1 MPVRKKTLHSKPF
14 DDILLLGIATTLP
27 DYKLAWHLNNCLSID
42 LIKHEDVFPKQHS
55 EKVGFSFYL
64 FDQGENMN
72 IFNLVSLLSN
82 GSRWVKLSVSTDYL
96 FIIRNAL
103 DQARLDPIIR
113 SIRNI
118 PKIVH
123 AFVVDTQKTKGIDI
137 LLETIE
143 FHEMEILKS
152 HHQRL
157 PKNKNL

>member
-1 MPVRKKTLHSKPF
+1 MPSRKKTLHSQPF

-27 DYKLAWHLNNCLSID
+27 DYKLAWHLNNSLSID
-42 LIKHEDVFPKQHS
+42 LIKHDDIFPEQYS
-55 EKVGFSFYL
+55 EQEGFSFYL
-64 FDQGENMN
+64 YDQGENMN
-72 IFNLVSLLSN
+72 VFNLVSLQSN
-82 GSRWVKLSVSTDYL
+82 GNRWIKLRVSTDYL

-103 DQARLDPIIR
+103 DQERLDQITR
-113 SIRNI
+113 AIRNI
-118 PKIVH
+118 PQIVH